1 MKSIFIGTRLEALK
15 VLILFSKV
23 ELIITKKNSFV
34 DKYTDKTKFRI
45 IYINSKNKVN
55 HFRKI
60 SNGDQKLILSAGFPY
75 LIPKK
80 YLKKNKIIINS
91 HPSLLPKYKGLK
103 SVRDAI
109 KKNEK
114 TIGVTV
120 HHVNDKIDD
129 GKIIYKKKL
138 YIGKNKNINSIYKK
152 LFSIVEPLAI
162 KSALNKLIK

>member
-1 MKSIFIGTRLEALK
+1 M
-15 VLILFSKV
+15 
-23 ELIITKKNSFV
+23 
-34 DKYTDKTKFRI
+34 
-45 IYINSKNKVN
+45 
-55 HFRKI
+55 
-60 SNGDQKLILSAGFPY
+60 
-75 LIPKK
+75 
-80 YLKKNKIIINS
+80 
-91 HPSLLPKYKGLK
+91 LPKYKGLK